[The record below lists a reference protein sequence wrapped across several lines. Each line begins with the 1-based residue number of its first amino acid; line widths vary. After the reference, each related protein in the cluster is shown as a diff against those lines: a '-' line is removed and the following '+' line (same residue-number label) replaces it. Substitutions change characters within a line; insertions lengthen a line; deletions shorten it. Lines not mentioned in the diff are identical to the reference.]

1 MKYITPALLLFCCAL
16 TPLHHT
22 TEASTANAE
31 NWGFFA
37 HRLLNRLAVFT
48 LPSAMI
54 DFYKSNIEFI
64 EEHAIDPDKRRYAL
78 RNEAPRHFI
87 DLDHWGVNGAA
98 DLPRRYEDAIVRYA
112 HFFLISCKDTML
124 LFDTSGTDSN
134 RTDSLLFTPEFKTRI
149 TTYRN
154 GIPSDSMSNW
164 VKHYAISVQDPT
176 HWIVSEPGVQQL
188 FTEIL
193 PSGTAVLI
201 RDRFS
206 VHGILPYSLPWFYKR
221 LVKAFSEQDHAKIIR
236 LSAEIGHYVG
246 DAHVPLHTSV
256 NYNGQLTNQEG
267 IHAFWESRIPELFA
281 ESDFDFVVG
290 RADYIENI
298 EQYIWQVLD
307 QSHHMVRQVLA
318 MEKKLSGEFAVDNQ
332 YCFETRLGVVTKLP
346 CKEYAARY
354 NQLLDYHVEK
364 RFRDCIHAIGSI
376 WFSAWT
382 EAGQP
387 YLNKRKQDHLPQT
400 FPESDLHPT
409 NKEAFPVR
417 DHE

>member
-1 MKYITPALLLFCCAL
+1 MKYITPALLLCCCAL
-16 TPLHHT
+16 TPLHYNS
-22 TEASTANAE
+22 EARPVAAE

-87 DLDHWGVNGAA
+87 DLDHWGVNAA
-98 DLPRRYEDAIVRYA
+98 ANLPRRYEDAIVDYA
-112 HFFLISCKDTML
+112 QFFLISSKDTIL
-124 LFDTSGTDSN
+124 LFDTSGTENN
-134 RTDSLLFTPEFKTRI
+134 RTDSLLFTSEFKTRF

-154 GIPSDSMSNW
+154 GIPSDSMSTW
-164 VKHYAISVQDPT
+164 VNHYAIPVQDPT
-176 HWIVSEPGVQQL
+176 HWIINEPGVNQL
-188 FTEIL
+188 FSETL

-201 RDRFS
+201 RDQFS

-267 IHAFWESRIPELFA
+267 IHAFGKAGSRNF
-281 ESDFDFVVG
+281 
-290 RADYIENI
+290 
-298 EQYIWQVLD
+298 
-307 QSHHMVRQVLA
+307 
-318 MEKKLSGEFAVDNQ
+318 
-332 YCFETRLGVVTKLP
+332 C
-346 CKEYAARY
+346 
-354 NQLLDYHVEK
+354 
-364 RFRDCIHAIGSI
+364 
-376 WFSAWT
+376 
-382 EAGQP
+382 
-387 YLNKRKQDHLPQT
+387 
-400 FPESDLHPT
+400 
-409 NKEAFPVR
+409 
-417 DHE
+417 